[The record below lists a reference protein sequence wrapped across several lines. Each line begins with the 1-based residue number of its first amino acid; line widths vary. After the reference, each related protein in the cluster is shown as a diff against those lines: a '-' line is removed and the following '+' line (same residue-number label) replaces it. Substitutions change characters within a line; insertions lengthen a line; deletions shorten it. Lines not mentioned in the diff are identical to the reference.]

1 MSKNIEPVT
10 GFGGK
15 LTALFVLYVG
25 NNKYPLLLSYIPVE
39 NPLFTTLIDPE
50 IFKLPVTVSPF
61 VNLPEPDTS
70 NEALKIACDPVKLRV
85 PIL

>member
-15 LTALFVLYVG
+15 LPALFVLYVG
-25 NNKYPLLLSYIPVE
+25 NNKYPLLLSYMPVE

-50 IFKLPVTVSPF
+50 IFKLLDTVNPF
-61 VNLPEPDTS
+61 VNPPEPDTS
-70 NEALKIACDPVKLRV
+70 SEALIIACELVKLRD